1 MINNN
6 NNNNNNK
13 DNNDNYGFVMSKFHM
28 HMFKCAIQLKYLKIK
43 YPKILE
49 SYSTINSD
57 YDNNSLENNMFFKNK
72 TNTFFP

>member
-1 MINNN
+1 
-6 NNNNNNK
+6 
-13 DNNDNYGFVMSKFHM
+13 
-28 HMFKCAIQLKYLKIK
+28 MFKCAIQLKYQKIK